1 MSDTAATLRV
11 AQEIVAGRHDDALSE
26 LVKAIGQRQL
36 DEKSVLCWRIDLPE
50 LDLVVTEDDFTVGE
64 AEAVQREVGLTWESI
79 SPMASAAVF
88 RAVVEAALV
97 TRRGATAQEARDT
110 ARGLTARAA
119 VESIS
124 LYDGF
129 PTAPDA

>member
-97 TRRGATAQEARDT
+97 TRRGATAQEARDA
-110 ARGLTARAA
+110 ARRLTARAA

>member
-11 AQEIVAGRHDDALSE
+11 AQEIVSGRHDDALSE

-97 TRRGATAQEARDT
+97 TRRGATAQEARDA